1 MNLKGT
7 HAITMAL
14 SIAMLGATI
23 VVSCGAQLVEAVKP
37 LMYVANFDSD
47 TVSVI
52 DTNTNTV
59 TSEITVGSGPMAIAF
74 DPTHKRMYVTNADG
88 ESVSVIDTNTNTVTS
103 EIALGDALAIAFDTT
118 HKRMYVTGTN
128 LPGDSDTISVID
140 TYGNNLLDSP
150 IAVGGGFGFL
160 GIAFDP
166 THKRMYVT
174 NTDSDKVSVI
184 DTNTNA
190 LVGSPLVVGKEPNGI
205 AFTGPQH

>member
-14 SIAMLGATI
+14 SIAMLRATI

-52 DTNTNTV
+52 KIKKNTV
-59 TSEITVGSGPMAIAF
+59 TSPIAVGDGPMAIAF
-74 DPTHKRMYVTNADG
+74 DPTHKRMYVTNS
-88 ESVSVIDTNTNTVTS
+88 ESDTVSVIKIKKNTVTS

-118 HKRMYVTGTN
+118 HKRMYVTGTS
-128 LPGDSDTISVID
+128 LLTDTVSVID

-150 IAVGGGFGFL
+150 IAVGGGFGFH

-166 THKRMYVT
+166 THKRMYIT
-174 NTDSDKVSVI
+174 NSDSDKVSVI

-190 LVGSPLVVGKEPNGI
+190 LVGSPLVVGKDPEGI
-205 AFTGPQH
+205 AFAGPQH